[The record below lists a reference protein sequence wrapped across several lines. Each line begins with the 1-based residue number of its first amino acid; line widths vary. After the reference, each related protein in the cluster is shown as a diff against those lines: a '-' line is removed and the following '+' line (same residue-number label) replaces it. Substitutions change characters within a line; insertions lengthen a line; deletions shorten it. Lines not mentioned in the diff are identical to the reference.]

1 MEETAWLSGLTLGAE
16 PLGRATVLF
25 TGAMR
30 FADDPASDG
39 PANLAFAL
47 QAARDPTLVGL
58 GARRR
63 ETSAHYGRGMVEGPV
78 GQMVSEAVGRLE
90 ADLEALSPFMAVRAR
105 AWMRRLAGDR
115 DPAAY
120 FTHPRA
126 FPFIL
131 LPWWF
136 ERAARGSIDRELQ
149 GTLAASSISGYYF
162 IRILD
167 GIMDGHVGQ
176 ELEFVPI
183 LGVLHERFQSPYFS
197 LFPDRHPF
205 HDRFAA
211 TWSACLDATAQ
222 DAALGAPTLDDFVT
236 VSARKV
242 LAASIPLQAVAWLL
256 GRQDQ
261 LADWMAFFD
270 LLGRWHLMEEDLL
283 DFNEDAGRQA
293 RTFVLCLAERRRR
306 PGQSPVGWLLESGID
321 EIAATMAGWM
331 AELAECAA
339 VLSAPEP
346 AAYIVQRN
354 ERLQREIDATR
365 PAMQALARVDAA
377 LSGRSSGG
385 VQ

>member
-1 MEETAWLSGLTLGAE
+1 
-16 PLGRATVLF
+16 
-25 TGAMR
+25 
-30 FADDPASDG
+30 
-39 PANLAFAL
+39 
-47 QAARDPTLVGL
+47 
-58 GARRR
+58 
-63 ETSAHYGRGMVEGPV
+63 MVEEPFCE
-78 GQMVSEAVGRLE
+78 MVSEAVHRLE
-90 ADLEALSPFMAVRAR
+90 AEVEALSPFMAVPAK
-105 AWMRRLAGDR
+105 AWMRRLAGGR

-126 FPFIL
+126 FPFVL

-136 ERAARGSIDRELQ
+136 ERAARGSIDRELHIK
-149 GTLAASSISGYYF
+149 LAGSSISGYYF

-167 GIMDGHVGQ
+167 GIMDGHAGK
-176 ELEFVPI
+176 ELEFLPI
-183 LGVLHERFQSPYFS
+183 LGVFHERFQSPYLS
-197 LFPDRHPF
+197 LFPDGHPF

-222 DAALGAPTLDDFVT
+222 DAALGAPTLDAFVT
-236 VSARKV
+236 VTARKV

-256 GRQDQ
+256 DRQDE

-270 LLGRWHLMEEDLL
+270 LLGCWHLMEEDIL
-283 DFNEDAGRQA
+283 DFNEDAGREA

-331 AELAECAA
+331 GELARRAA

-346 AAYIVQRN
+346 AAYLIQRD
-354 ERLQREIDATR
+354 ERFRREIAATR

-377 LSGRSSGG
+377 LSGGSNSGAR
-385 VQ
+385 